1 MFVMFVPAVGPRMIE
16 LHLSSFAY
24 IQAVDL
30 DNPSKACFEAVY
42 AVPHAAPLIEAVEQK
57 FTILPLFS
65 CLRK

>member
-1 MFVMFVPAVGPRMIE
+1 MIE

-57 FTILPLFS
+57 FTILPLFC